1 MRQQSVKIR
10 KAVLYVNVPLV

>member
-10 KAVLYVNVPLV
+10 KAALYVNVPLV